1 MTTISTSIDT
11 IDPVHTWPQALRA
24 ALVAAVLVVLLAGVF
39 IIGRVSAPST
49 TMSPAPTHLQAPAAS
64 AGVGAACNVGPRSVT
79 AC

>member
-11 IDPVHTWPQALRA
+11 VHTWSQALRA
-24 ALVAAVLVVLLAGVF
+24 ALLALAVVALLAGAF

-49 TMSPAPTHLQAPAAS
+49 TVSPAQTHLQVRSVS
-64 AGVGAACNVGPRSVT
+64 AGGAAACKSGPRSVT